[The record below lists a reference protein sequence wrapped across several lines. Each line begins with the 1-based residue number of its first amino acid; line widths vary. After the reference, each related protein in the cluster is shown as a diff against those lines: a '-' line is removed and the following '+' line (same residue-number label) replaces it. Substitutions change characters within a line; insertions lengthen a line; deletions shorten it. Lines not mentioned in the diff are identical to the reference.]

1 MCVNCNDS
9 LQVNLP
15 IGPAGENGV
24 DGQSAYLYVASSSAL
39 PATLGTFSY
48 PLDPADNY
56 ISVLNTTSPITP
68 VNFNNFTTNLNFT
81 GWHNWQGPQGIQGI
95 QGVQGPLG
103 PFGGVTFEY
112 NFLGFTPTVSAPG
125 NGNLGVYYNGML
137 PTTLYIS
144 TQDLNGGL
152 VSSYFAYL
160 STLINSTSKAAVRIG
175 KKTDPAAYQI
185 YNIVSG
191 VNSGGYYS
199 FTLSSPSLAYGPTA
213 LQSNDDVLVSFS
225 AVGDKGDGG
234 NYVTTATEAP
244 GVNCALGGLRVDLK
258 NGVTNAIIS
267 TNYVCK
273 QDNVAAGIINWFAGT
288 SAPSGY
294 LIANGQSVLRAT
306 YPNLFAAIGTTYGF
320 TNANDFLV
328 PDLRGLFIRGS
339 GNNVYDPDAPRTV
352 GDLQGG
358 TLESHTHNLLTQ
370 SGESYTGTPVS
381 GVNGSGL
388 SNGNTITV
396 TRTTT
401 VPNAPAQLSSETRPV
416 NMALL
421 PCIKY

>member
-15 IGPAGENGV
+15 IGPAGANGTNGV
-24 DGQSAYLYVASSSAL
+24 NAYLYTASANDNAGAGYTF
-39 PATLGTFSY
+39 PASPSQNFIGLVNTSTPFANPPTLAQF
-48 PLDPADNY
+48 
-56 ISVLNTTSPITP
+56 TSNPGFI
-68 VNFNNFTTNLNFT
+68 

-95 QGVQGPLG
+95 QGIQGQLG

-112 NFLGFTPTVSAPG
+112 NFLGFNQAAGNPG
-125 NGNLGVYYNGML
+125 TSNLGIAGASAL
-137 PTTLYIS
+137 LATSIYIS
-144 TQDLNGGL
+144 HSSVAGGSIQNYFSFL
-152 VSSYFAYL
+152 SSITS
-160 STLINSTSKAAVRIG
+160 STKAAIKIY
-175 KKTDPAAYQI
+175 KKTDSTSFYIFRITSVTVLFGYTTLTLSINPFLG
-185 YNIVSG
+185 SG
-191 VNSGGYYS
+191 VNAPIAG
-199 FTLSSPSLAYGPTA
+199 
-213 LQSNDDVLVSFS
+213 DDILVSFTE
-225 AVGDKGDGG
+225 VGDKGDAG

-267 TNYVCK
+267 TDYICK
-273 QDNVAAGIINWFAGT
+273 QDNIAAGIVNWFAGAT
-288 SAPSGY
+288 APSGY
-294 LIANGQSVLRAT
+294 LVANGQAVLRAT

-339 GNNVYDPDAPRTV
+339 GSNVYDPDAPRTV